1 MLHLRVKIRA
11 SRRLAFLTNQQCK
24 SQTTASSGR
33 TVNGNEIGIKYLNA
47 GTTVHEVRRAFFRT
61 SSVTFEPDVTSW
73 CSVRGD
79 TENRLWSE
87 ATAWVFI
94 SPYAAAYCPIYEGWF
109 GKRCRYRVK
118 RSVHSNYRFT
128 LRKIITNFT
137 PECGQ
142 QSSNFRDASN
152 GTCCRFG
159 DNIIVNSS
167 FLAVNDGWSVVSLS
181 RMKKVNFRV

>member
-1 MLHLRVKIRA
+1 MAMKLESSIWMQV
-11 SRRLAFLTNQQCK
+11 QQYTK
-24 SQTTASSGR
+24 WEEPSSGLQVWHLSLMSQVGALFVAIQK
-33 TVNGNEIGIKYLNA
+33 TYF
-47 GTTVHEVRRAFFRT
+47 EVKL
-61 SSVTFEPDVTSW
+61 PP
-73 CSVRGD
+73 
-79 TENRLWSE
+79 
-87 ATAWVFI
+87 WVFI

-128 LRKIITNFT
+128 WRKIITNFT